1 MTTVLFT
8 KRERERERRD
18 DVEKQQQRSKSVV
31 MAQCSMGDTG
41 DHRVLAK
48 TRASQRRTLLVL
60 WTAVLL
66 YLTKMRVLK
75 YLGYDD
81 DSVSSSA
88 SLRDRDRDDRDED
101 KDSSTVVIS
110 HERCSLNER
119 EDDSDDAAG
128 IFWTKKRKKKR
139 KKERSIKGNNEEE
152 EENRGRRCTCERG
165 YGGYRCNEAKCENSC
180 EHGVCQYGYCLCEDG
195 WKGVKCDQ
203 PLCQFEDGCGING
216 ECANPDYCKCNEK
229 WFGVKCDKRCE
240 RGRFR
245 FLEQRC
251 DCESEKW
258 VGDAC
263 EWATCE
269 GDCTKHGECVMPD
282 LCECKFG
289 FSGEKC
295 DVDDLSA
302 ALMMSKNRTTTTT
315 TTTTTTEGEEYS
327 GEEQIFGSN
336 GGGPR
341 GLVELLLLN
350 QSVDLTTAAL
360 TLAKDVVEDENRW
373 RNVQKWTSHVKDE
386 KGEHALI
393 KRSYILKQL
402 SLPEVDELGM
412 DRNENGE
419 KMFKSCAIV
428 GPSGTLQ
435 RSKPGDVIDSH
446 FDQIFRIDLAPSN
459 VRYKDSA
466 GLRTTFRVLDRD
478 TVETLIE
485 RKDLV
490 DPKNP
495 RTRKF
500 KDTKLLIWRAES
512 YELFPLLKTKF
523 PEDDW
528 DIMSP
533 DIIAPFIEKYNEV
546 KKSLLSSSL
555 STKTRLNAQQLKNLH
570 HQSPPSALLT
580 LAFAKRTCAYIQVW
594 GFDFSSYSFRAQ
606 HGESFQYFS
615 SPSFEPDE
623 NENSKRD
630 LEYALLRNV
639 AIASDDMDWCDFEN
653 SESCVS
659 KAKTNLPE
667 VSIEVGVAQVNE
679 DENIK

>member
-1 MTTVLFT
+1 
-8 KRERERERRD
+8 
-18 DVEKQQQRSKSVV
+18 
-31 MAQCSMGDTG
+31 MGDTG

-110 HERCSLNER
+110 HERCSVNER

-315 TTTTTTEGEEYS
+315 TTTTTRRQTS
-327 GEEQIFGSN
+327 SLDRRIFWKPSI
-336 GGGPR
+336 PASTR
-341 GLVELLLLN
+341 T
-350 QSVDLTTAAL
+350 S
-360 TLAKDVVEDENRW
+360 TLA
-373 RNVQKWTSHVKDE
+373 
-386 KGEHALI
+386 L
-393 KRSYILKQL
+393 
-402 SLPEVDELGM
+402 
-412 DRNENGE
+412 
-419 KMFKSCAIV
+419 
-428 GPSGTLQ
+428 
-435 RSKPGDVIDSH
+435 
-446 FDQIFRIDLAPSN
+446 
-459 VRYKDSA
+459 
-466 GLRTTFRVLDRD
+466 
-478 TVETLIE
+478 
-485 RKDLV
+485 
-490 DPKNP
+490 
-495 RTRKF
+495 
-500 KDTKLLIWRAES
+500 
-512 YELFPLLKTKF
+512 
-523 PEDDW
+523 
-528 DIMSP
+528 
-533 DIIAPFIEKYNEV
+533 
-546 KKSLLSSSL
+546 
-555 STKTRLNAQQLKNLH
+555 
-570 HQSPPSALLT
+570 
-580 LAFAKRTCAYIQVW
+580 FAKRTCASREPRGKDSTRPRTWPQ
-594 GFDFSSYSFRAQ
+594 SSHTLRRSARRRR
-606 HGESFQYFS
+606 HLHV
-615 SPSFEPDE
+615 P
-623 NENSKRD
+623 
-630 LEYALLRNV
+630 LLRTRRLR
-639 AIASDDMDWCDFEN
+639 W
-653 SESCVS
+653 
-659 KAKTNLPE
+659 
-667 VSIEVGVAQVNE
+667 
-679 DENIK
+679 